1 MSAPE
6 TVRKPTVSVLIAFY
20 NGMDFIA
27 DTLSSIAGQ
36 TVKPDEVIL
45 VDDCSSTINLDFIH
59 HTFTEESLRV
69 FRHEANLGL
78 AATRNSCVKY
88 SSGDLLLP
96 LDQDDI
102 LEPQF
107 IEKTAAVLQDSTID
121 GAYSYVQLFGER
133 DDLWCPAMT
142 MLNLMTGSRC
152 SSSILFR
159 REVFDRAGGFNIAVS
174 SPDTDFWLRALA
186 CGVNLQQL
194 KEPLLRYR
202 KHPDSLS
209 ERTKHEEIS
218 ELVANNADLY
228 GKNIVDVIRHYE
240 ARIDKQKQEYLILEE
255 GFKDME
261 AGYCEL
267 LARYD
272 KTVEALN
279 KLSLRRWL
287 CRLTK
292 MLGHRAGDS

>member
-1 MSAPE
+1 MSANE
-6 TVRKPTVSVLIAFY
+6 TLQKTSVSVLIAFY
-20 NGMDFIA
+20 NGMEFIG
-27 DTLSSIAGQ
+27 DTLKSISAQ
-36 TVKPDEVIL
+36 TVRPDEVIL
-45 VDDCSSTINLDFIH
+45 VDDCSSTIDLDFIRQ
-59 HTFTEESLRV
+59 TFAEESLRI

-102 LEPQF
+102 LEQQF
-107 IEKTAAVLQDSTID
+107 IEKTAAVLQDPTVD

-133 DDLWCPAMT
+133 DDLWCPEMT
-142 MLNLMTGSRC
+142 MLNLMTGTRC

-159 REVFDRAGGFNIAVS
+159 RELFDRAGGFNVTVR

-186 CGVNLQQL
+186 CGVNLRQVQ
-194 KEPLLRYR
+194 EPLLRYR
-202 KHPDSLS
+202 KHMNSLS
-209 ERTKHEEIS
+209 ERTKHDEIS
-218 ELVANNADLY
+218 ELVACNSDLY
-228 GKNIVDVIRHYE
+228 GQNVVEVIKHYE
-240 ARIDKQKQEYLILEE
+240 ASINKQKQEYLTLEE
-255 GFKDME
+255 GFKNLE
-261 AGYCEL
+261 EGYFEL

-287 CRLTK
+287 CK
-292 MLGHRAGDS
+292 MLGIGTG